1 MSTWRRAYLPPP
13 ASALRFATKATLAML
28 LALYAALW
36 LDLERPYWALIS
48 AAFLQLRPL
57 SGMVIEKGLSQLA
70 GTLAGCLAG
79 IAIMAAFVQV
89 PPAALGALTLWIMLC
104 TYVSSLQSSN
114 AAYGCIMASVTA
126 MLIVVIAA
134 TAPQALFSVAVER
147 LTELSLGAL
156 CATLVSALLWP
167 VRVRDHLIDQADTVL
182 TQAFTHAAQRLG
194 DADPATLQASLTA
207 GLMPLTEL
215 EPDSR
220 AARYEDPDGSGRIRA
235 SRLLTH
241 RTLRLMA
248 TLHALQQLRRD
259 DRLPDEAACHT
270 LLGEAAEQFA
280 ALAEGPLSGE
290 AGRARLQALRHRVL
304 SALEALEATETEETE
319 VSLPPPGDLAQQRLL
334 IGLREALGHALVMLD
349 ARAAIA
355 TPGGQRLHGC
365 APARHRDR
373 LSALLNALRA
383 GGAFAL
389 LAGFWLATGWEG
401 AMGAMMIATLL
412 SALFAGFERPVGASV
427 LYLQG
432 LLAAIP
438 SALLFGHVLLAPAN
452 GFPLL
457 ALLLLTPLF
466 LGLLGAAEPR
476 LMGPCLAFVIGNII
490 LIMPGNA
497 MSFAVDDFV
506 NRALGMIIGVT
517 TVVMGFRLLPGL
529 PTARRRRRLIRATV
543 HDLRR
548 LYRRPLHQAEA
559 RFSGAMAD
567 RLLDLARHDEDL
579 PEAQR
584 HLFALGLTG
593 LDLGYAGLLLR
604 RRLDGLADPA
614 VDAAKRRLFAA
625 LATAYAASAAGHRD
639 SRLAAASRA
648 LLDALADHPRVS
660 PRERHLLA
668 GLLRRLDL
676 ALAETASRH
685 PAADPAPR
693 LGVVSERPE
702 SG

>member
-1 MSTWRRAYLPPP
+1 MSIWRQAYLAPP
-13 ASALRFATKATLAML
+13 ASALRFAIKATLAML
-28 LALYAALW
+28 LALYVALW

-79 IAIMAAFVQV
+79 TLIMAAFVQV
-89 PPAALGALTLWIMLC
+89 PPAALGTLTLWIMLC
-104 TYVSSLQSSN
+104 TYVSSLQHGN

-134 TAPQALFSVAVER
+134 ATPQALFGVAVER

-167 VRVRDHLIDQADTVL
+167 VRVRDHLIAQADTAL

-194 DADPATLQASLTA
+194 DAAPGSRQASLTA
-207 GLMPLTEL
+207 ALAPLAQL
-215 EPDSR
+215 EADSR
-220 AARYEDPDGSGRIRA
+220 AARYEDPEGAGRIRA
-235 SRLLTH
+235 SHLLGH

-248 TLHALQQLRRD
+248 TLHALQQLLEDGRVPAQAAGRR
-259 DRLPDEAACHT
+259 LIDEAAA
-270 LLGEAAEQFA
+270 LFSAYGDEAAT
-280 ALAEGPLSGE
+280 
-290 AGRARLQALRHRVL
+290 RARLQALRHRVL
-304 SALEALEATETEETE
+304 AALEAVAAADSDT
-319 VSLPPPGDLAQQRLL
+319 PGDLAHQRLL

-355 TPGGQRLHGC
+355 APGRQRLHGT
-365 APARHRDR
+365 APTRHRDR

-389 LAGFWLATGWEG
+389 LAWAWLATGWEG

-412 SALFAGFERPVGASV
+412 SALFAGFERPVTASL
-427 LYLQG
+427 LYLKG

-457 ALLLLTPLF
+457 TLLLLTPLF

-476 LMGPCLAFVIGNII
+476 LMGPCLAFVIGNIM

-497 MSFAVDDFV
+497 MSFAVDDFA
-506 NRALGMIIGVT
+506 NRALGMLVGVS

-529 PTARRRRRLIRATV
+529 PTELRRRRLIRATV

-559 RFSGAMAD
+559 RFSGAMVD
-567 RLLDLARHDEDL
+567 RLLDLARHDDDL
-579 PEAQR
+579 PEARR

-604 RRLDGLADPA
+604 RRLDGLEDPT
-614 VDAAKRRLFAA
+614 VEAAKRRLFAA
-625 LATAYAASAAGHRD
+625 LATAYAASADGRRD
-639 SRLAAASRA
+639 SRLTPASEA
-648 LLDALADHPRVS
+648 LLNALAAHPRVS
-660 PRERHLLA
+660 PREHRLLE

-676 ALAETASRH
+676 ALAAQAGRH
-685 PAADPAPR
+685 PDADPAP
-693 LGVVSERPE
+693 LAAEAG
-702 SG
+702 